1 MDAAAKYVAVADG
14 YPASDPANFYMLDT
28 ATGRELWEYTS
39 GGENYSIAISDDGNY
54 VVGGSDDGKVYFWKN
69 Y

>member
-1 MDAAAKYVAVADG
+1 MAAADG
-14 YPASDPANFYMLDT
+14 YPAGNPANSYMLDA

-39 GGENYSIAISDDGNY
+39 GSENYSMAISDDSKY
-54 VVGGSDDGKVYFWKN
+54 VVGGSDDGKVYFWRN